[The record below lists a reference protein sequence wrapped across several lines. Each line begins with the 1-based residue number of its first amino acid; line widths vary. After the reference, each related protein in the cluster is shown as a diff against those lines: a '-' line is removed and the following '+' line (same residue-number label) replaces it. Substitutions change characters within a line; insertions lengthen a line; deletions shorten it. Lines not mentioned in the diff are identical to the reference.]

1 MAEKIQKDQITK
13 EEYQKLSIEEKVIFW
28 VQKFQR
34 ISHRECSGL
43 EDIKVGNFFEDKT
56 KLN

>member
-34 ISHRECSGL
+34 ISHREGSGL